1 MKDGMKL
8 IQIILFSLIFS
19 NVQASPCL
27 DSLRELF
34 STKVHSTPKAQT
46 ITLTQ
51 GKQYNVYHRKFGSI
65 YEDLFFAQ
73 QTGTKLFFIS
83 PKGRTLD
90 FHIHEVKIAKSW
102 ANHFTHKKQ
111 GLFRNILHTFYLF
124 LKIKGM
130 NLKKYP
136 FSFRKGRITA
146 YSRKKDS
153 QRLRSVVQRCNE
165 FDQFYEQLGFQI
177 PNETTVTI
185 AEHKL
190 YDSIG
195 PLSESTQ
202 KRTRIDI
209 SPMRWRSK
217 TLDDPS
223 VLLHERA
230 HLILSETFGQ
240 RSSTWESPVIQESL
254 ADFLAATYL
263 DSPVIGREGYP
274 IIKKMRQE
282 VFDIRNIEHGS
293 VYNEK
298 LSSIASVSE
307 NPHINSVFIS
317 TILWRVSRLYKN
329 KQQRAQFALEVAEHI
344 HSNYSIKHYRSANQQ
359 AIAEIRVA
367 IEAIK
372 EVTKD
377 LEGAEQII
385 DSFVD
390 EYF

>member
-1 MKDGMKL
+1 M
-8 IQIILFSLIFS
+8 
-19 NVQASPCL
+19 
-27 DSLRELF
+27 F
-34 STKVHSTPKAQT
+34 STKVHSTPRAK
-46 ITLTQ
+46 ILTLKP
-51 GKQYNVYHRKFGSI
+51 GKQYNVYNRKSGSV
-65 YEDLFFAQ
+65 YEDLIFAQ
-73 QTGTKLFFIS
+73 KLGERVYFIS
-83 PKGRTLD
+83 PRGRTVEFNAL
-90 FHIHEVKIAKSW
+90 EVQIAKSW
-102 ANHFTHKKQ
+102 ASHFTHRKQ

-124 LKIKGM
+124 LKIKSM
-130 NLKKYP
+130 NIKKYP
-136 FSFRKGRITA
+136 YSFKEGRITA
-146 YSRKKDS
+146 YSRKQNS
-153 QRLRSVVQRCNE
+153 ARLEKIVRECNE
-165 FDQFYEQLGFQI
+165 FDHFYEQLGFQI
-177 PNETTVTI
+177 PNETTITI
-185 AEHKL
+185 AEHKK

-240 RSSTWESPVIQESL
+240 RSSTWESAVIQESL

-298 LSSIASVSE
+298 LSNIASVSA

-317 TILWRVSRLYKN
+317 TILWRVSGLYKN
-329 KQQRAQFALEVAEHI
+329 KQQRAQFALKVAEHI
-344 HSNYSIKHYRSANQQ
+344 HSNYSIKHYRGPHQQ

-385 DSFVD
+385 NSFVN